1 MSIRSS
7 FFRHMPQRRPADS
20 APSTARPGPVSS
32 APPAP
37 SRRHPWSQAV
47 GWIRTKDPGLLAVKR
62 SARAAVIMPS
72 AFGLAH
78 LLFSNSPQVG
88 LFAAFGSIALLL
100 LADVRGKPRTRLVT
114 YIALFVVG
122 SCFITLGT
130 LASTQ
135 KVVAVVAMAVV
146 AFAVLFAGVISPLVA
161 TASTAAL
168 LTFVLP
174 VAFAQPLDSLGPRLL
189 GWAIAGAFGISASML
204 VWPAPWRDDLRRH
217 LSATVSAVGKLAAAR
232 AQGGGSDPEVA
243 ASVTTEL
250 SLLRAQFRATP
261 YPPTS
266 AAGGAVALATL
277 MGRVEWLAG
286 VPAHISTEPGA
297 LDPGAAENLMSQVA
311 ETLRLSASLICE
323 GGGYPVD
330 DANAVKAVQDSTRRL
345 QESIGTELDAEVS
358 SLIRPA
364 DPEQGL
370 GPYPLLAAA
379 SEPAFRTPGLAVAT
393 EMVADAALEAAGADP
408 VGDSRRALAERHS
421 WGQFWQQ
428 FRSYL
433 SFRSVWFRNA
443 VRGASALAIAVAVVE
458 VTNVEHGFWVVLGTL
473 SVLRSNALGTGS
485 TALRAVAGTAVGFV
499 AGAAIMIGVGSHLGL
514 LWALLPL
521 AVLVAGTAPSMIS
534 FAAGQAGFSLV
545 VIILFNI
552 IAPAGWTVGL
562 TRIEDV
568 AIGAAVSVVVGL
580 LFWPRGATAALGR
593 ALSDAFVES
602 SGYLADAVDQ
612 LTTRARKVDTRPA
625 ERAADTAYLR
635 LDDAFRQ
642 FLAERGAKLLP
653 VETVARLFTGT
664 NRIRLAAYTLTT
676 VGGSSPDP
684 GQADLESV
692 AIAGA
697 VLRDSYAASHRWYEE
712 FAEILSDRRESL
724 DPPPAVGET
733 LHDVLQGALSDAR
746 TQGRGDQLVATLQ
759 MMWAVELLEAQRQ
772 VQADLAESAEL
783 FARRRHQ
790 SPVI

>member
-1 MSIRSS
+1 
-7 FFRHMPQRRPADS
+7 MP
-20 APSTARPGPVSS
+20 T
-32 APPAP
+32 
-37 SRRHPWSQAV
+37 
-47 GWIRTKDPGLLAVKR
+47 
-62 SARAAVIMPS
+62 
-72 AFGLAH
+72 AFGLTQ
-78 LLFSNSPQVG
+78 LLFSNSAQVG
-88 LFAAFGSIALLL
+88 VFAAFGSFALLL
-100 LADVRGKPRTRLVT
+100 LADVRGKPRTRLIT
-114 YIALFVVG
+114 YISLFVVG

-146 AFAVLFAGVISPLVA
+146 AFAVLFAGVISPLAA

-174 VAFAQPLDSLGPRLL
+174 VALAQPVAAVGPRLL
-189 GWAIAGAFGISASML
+189 GWAIAGVFAIPASML
-204 VWPAPWRDDLRRH
+204 VWPPTWRDDLRRR
-217 LSATVSAVGKLAAAR
+217 LAATVSAVAQLAAAR
-232 AQGGGSDPEVA
+232 AQGGSGSEVTA
-243 ASVTTEL
+243 AVTKEL

-266 AAGGAVALATL
+266 AAAGAVALATL

-286 VPAHISTEPGA
+286 LPAHTSNEPRA
-297 LDPGAAENLMSQVA
+297 LDPEAAGGLMSPVA
-311 ETLRLSASLICE
+311 ETLRLSASLICD
-323 GGGYPVD
+323 GDGYPVD
-330 DANAVKAVQDSTRRL
+330 NPNAIRAVQESTRRL
-345 QESIGTELDAEVS
+345 RQMIATELHAEVS
-358 SLIRPA
+358 TLIGPA
-364 DPEQGL
+364 DPDQGL
-370 GPYPLLAAA
+370 DPYPSVA
-379 SEPAFRTPGLAVAT
+379 SYPEPAFRTLSLAVAA
-393 EMVADAALEAAGADP
+393 EMVADAALEAAGAEP
-408 VGDSRRALAERHS
+408 IGDSHPALGGRRAWRP
-421 WGQFWQQ
+421 FWQQ
-428 FRSYL
+428 FRPYL

-458 VTNVEHGFWVVLGTL
+458 ATNVEHGFWVVLGTL

-485 TALRAVAGTAVGFV
+485 TALRAVGGTAVGFV

-593 ALSDAFVES
+593 ALSNAFVES
-602 SGYLADAVDQ
+602 SGYLADAVDR
-612 LTTRARKVDTRPA
+612 LTTRVRSVDTRPA
-625 ERAADTAYLR
+625 QRAADTAYLR

-642 FLAERGAKLLP
+642 FLTERGAKLLP
-653 VETVARLFTGT
+653 VATVTRLFTGT
-664 NRIRLAAYTLTT
+664 NRIRLAAYTLTRLRRST
-676 VGGSSPDP
+676 LDP
-684 GQADLESV
+684 GESDLESV

-712 FAEILSDRRESL
+712 FAEILADRRESL
-724 DPPPAVGET
+724 DPLPAVDET
-733 LHDVLQGALSDAR
+733 LHDVLREALSDAQA
-746 TQGRGDQLVATLQ
+746 QGRGDQLVATLQ
-759 MMWAVELLEAQRQ
+759 MMWAVELLGAQRQ
-772 VQADLAESAEL
+772 VEADLAESADL
-783 FARRRHQ
+783 FARRRYQ
-790 SPVI
+790 SPVV